1 MKSKLNKIKELLG
14 MEVKFEQAMLIDGV
28 TTVEAEEFAPDF
40 SIGIVTEDT
49 IVPMPVG
56 EYTLE
61 SGQVVV
67 VAQEGVIAEVKD
79 AAAEPE
85 AEVEVEAEAPTEAPE
100 TAAPK
105 KVIESVSK
113 ETFFAA
119 EKRIEALELQLAE
132 MLKVKD
138 EVKVELEAEP
148 KKIVHNPEPKEI
160 EQFKLSKKGNTRMN
174 SVLSKIYK

>member
-14 MEVKFEQAMLIDGV
+14 MEVKLEQAMLIDGV

-67 VAQEGVIAEVKD
+67 VAQEGIIAEVKD

-85 AEVEVEAEAPTEAPE
+85 AEVEAEAPTSAPE

-138 EVKVELEAEP
+138 EEKVELEAEP
-148 KKIVHNPEPKEI
+148 KKIVHNPEPKEV

-174 SVLSKIYK
+174 SVLNKIYK

>member
-14 MEVKFEQAMLIDGV
+14 MEIKLEQAMLIDGV

-67 VAQEGVIAEVKD
+67 VAQEGIIAEVKD
-79 AAAEPE
+79 AATE
-85 AEVEVEAEAPTEAPE
+85 AEVEAEAPAEAPE

-132 MLKVKD
+132 MLKVK
-138 EVKVELEAEP
+138 VELEAEP
-148 KKIVHNPEPKEI
+148 KKIVHNPEPKEV

-174 SVLSKIYK
+174 SVLNKIYK

>member
-14 MEVKFEQAMLIDGV
+14 MEIKLEQAMLIDGV

-67 VAQEGVIAEVKD
+67 VAQEGIIAEVKD

-85 AEVEVEAEAPTEAPE
+85 VEVEAEAPAEAPE

-113 ETFFAA
+113 ETFFEA

-148 KKIVHNPEPKEI
+148 KKIVHNPEPKEV

-174 SVLSKIYK
+174 SVLNKIYK